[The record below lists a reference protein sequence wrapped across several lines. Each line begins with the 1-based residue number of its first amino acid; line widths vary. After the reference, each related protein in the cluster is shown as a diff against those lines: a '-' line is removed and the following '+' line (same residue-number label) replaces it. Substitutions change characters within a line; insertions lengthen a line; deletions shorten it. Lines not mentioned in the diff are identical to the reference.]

1 MLNFV
6 LIRVLQKQGPT
17 DGARRQPIP
26 GQLPEPIPRRGS
38 RASANFPGPEKGGSG
53 AEFRATRARIR
64 NGRGAR
70 VALVAL
76 VALVGDEGGAA
87 LETALGSRTKLHQN
101 E

>member
-26 GQLPEPIPRRGS
+26 GPTSRTNSAPGFQGVCQLS
-38 RASANFPGPEKGGSG
+38 RARRKGEAEPNSAQHVRVSVMEGG
-53 AEFRATRARIR
+53 
-64 NGRGAR
+64 GAR
-70 VALVAL
+70 VAL

-87 LETALGSRTKLHQN
+87 LEPALGSRTKLHQN